1 MRNSVGE
8 DQALQSRAEADPRE
22 ADGVWERREPRAP
35 WTTEPLNSDVI
46 VGTSLVVQG
55 VSADGSMHNAD
66 SQCTV
71 KGREEAKAQRKNF
84 MLNFSL
90 SYHKFDFTPT
100 MYRVLK

>member
-1 MRNSVGE
+1 
-8 DQALQSRAEADPRE
+8 
-22 ADGVWERREPRAP
+22 
-35 WTTEPLNSDVI
+35 
-46 VGTSLVVQG
+46 
-55 VSADGSMHNAD
+55 MHNAD

-71 KGREEAKAQRKNF
+71 KGREEAKVQRKNF